1 MRSEGHVWGSARL
14 AARTRT
20 GRARH
25 SITLPVDGRSV
36 DDTGHVAT
44 HATRAVVEHS
54 RPRPVTVWRCRNAP
68 LLLKFSPRTSVS
80 DVRTTSTLSPTTG
93 RGPEAPPQLSP
104 TSTSSTSRR
113 RGVTRRWHIR
123 YSSVVDLSTF
133 GPCRGRSYEDS
144 LMALL
149 AAGHSLPQWSP
160 MPGPSTHDP
169 TRQSTIGSAEGPG
182 RRAPASRRGP
192 TNARA
197 RSGPVRRVG
206 TPVSAAHKVRP
217 GERR

>member
-1 MRSEGHVWGSARL
+1 MIMSPL
-14 AARTRT
+14 
-20 GRARH
+20 
-25 SITLPVDGRSV
+25 
-36 DDTGHVAT
+36 

-54 RPRPVTVWRCRNAP
+54 RPRPVTVWRCRKAP

-80 DVRTTSTLSPTTG
+80 DIRTTSTLSPTTG

-144 LMALL
+144 LMALPRL
-149 AAGHSLPQWSP
+149 GIRSRSGRRCPARL
-160 MPGPSTHDP
+160 
-169 TRQSTIGSAEGPG
+169 RTIRRGSRPFGSVEGPG
-182 RRAPASRRGP
+182 HRAPASRRGP

-206 TPVSAAHKVRP
+206 TPVGAAHKVRP
-217 GERR
+217 GERRSRARPRLGCALSRRGSA